1 MRPFCI
7 LLALLAVL
15 IADPVRAQEPPPRI
29 PFFVVDVQGTIPR
42 FPSDNQGLADSRGMA
57 LAELPGT
64 GIGAQV
70 AANIYPF
77 KWKAVTFGFGGSL
90 IASHASETPVAGL
103 DGVRPSE
110 ERFRSYVPQFSL
122 NFGTGYGWSYI
133 SGGVGQSTWALV
145 PQGQEGFPPD
155 SEPLKTINYG
165 VGARWFMKQH
175 LAFSFDVRF
184 YVVDPSTPYEGFPA
198 SPRTRLTIFSA
209 GISLK

>member
-1 MRPFCI
+1 MRPFCF
-7 LLALLAVL
+7 LVASLCVFVAY
-15 IADPVRAQEPPPRI
+15 PVRAQEPPPRI
-29 PFFVVDVQGTIPR
+29 PLFVVDVQGAIPR
-42 FPSDNQGLADSRGMA
+42 FPSDNADLAASRGMDP
-57 LAELPGT
+57 AELPGT

-90 IASHASETPVAGL
+90 ITSHASQTPAPGVEGL
-103 DGVRPSE
+103 RPSD
-110 ERFRSYVPQFSL
+110 ERFRSYVPQFSF
-122 NFGTGYGWSYI
+122 NFGNGHGWSYI
-133 SGGVGQSTWALV
+133 SGGLGQSNWALV
-145 PQGQEGFPPD
+145 PAGQEGFPPD

-175 LAFSFDVRF
+175 LAFSFDIRF